1 MAYLVGVDSGGTHTN
16 IRIMA
21 PDGTQKTVAE
31 IDRALGGARSNAEL
45 QQISGEIFSVIHS
58 NTLGEPACVWIGAA
72 GYSAATRHR
81 LESAVADAIV
91 DLNMR
96 VGISND
102 AVSLLLARD
111 SELVVIIAG
120 TGSVAMARNPAGQ
133 VITRGGDEWVVAD
146 YGSAFWMGLSGI
158 RAAYSALE
166 GGPDTA
172 MLGSLRTHFNRLRDD
187 DIEREPAVVVREIAR
202 RLASLGTDTKPTIAS
217 FAPEVTRHAEL
228 GDDEAQKIVS
238 QAVHDLARSSMR
250 VYRELAAQAER
261 RLVAPRFLL
270 SGSVGYRSTFYFEA
284 FRARLDEFLF
294 GVRESTGRKIELE
307 RQLNGLAEALTLAE
321 HLAKEAD
328 ISDLDEAHPYCV
340 QSSSNYRSA

>member
-120 TGSVAMARNPAGQ
+120 TGSVAMARNPVGQ
-133 VITRGGDEWVVAD
+133 VITRGGNEWVVAD
-146 YGSAFWMGLSGI
+146 YGSAFWLGLNGI
-158 RAAYSALE
+158 RAAFYALE

-172 MLGSLRTHFNRLRDD
+172 MLNSLLEHFSPLKEDDGKSDIRTT
-187 DIEREPAVVVREIAR
+187 VREIAR
-202 RLASLGTDTKPTIAS
+202 KLAGLGTDTKPTIAS
-217 FAPEVTRHAEL
+217 FAPEVTRQAEL
-228 GDDEAQKIVS
+228 GDDEAREIVRK
-238 QAVHDLARSSMR
+238 AVD
-250 VYRELAAQAER
+250 ELA
-261 RLVAPRFLL
+261 
-270 SGSVGYRSTFYFEA
+270 GSA
-284 FRARLDEFLF
+284 
-294 GVRESTGRKIELE
+294 
-307 RQLNGLAEALTLAE
+307 
-321 HLAKEAD
+321 
-328 ISDLDEAHPYCV
+328 
-340 QSSSNYRSA
+340 